1 MLNRFKIDK
10 KRRIKNKSKLNN
22 VLKLRFKK
30 CNQQVISDQRQM
42 NKESET
48 YQLQSI
54 YTSSN
59 AKRQKTETVIRQWPL
74 IVTLRRVV
82 WTSKSYKMRR
92 ALAISLLR
100 QRVVSR
106 KFQMGHRLSVL
117 IRFLMSKR
125 RTEDLSNN

>member
-30 CNQQVISDQRQM
+30 CNQQVISGHRQM

-100 QRVVSR
+100 QRAASQ